1 MQRRTTPVYKIV
13 GGILFV
19 LFLGIVGGSLWL
31 LLGSGDAQDDAATI
45 TPEPVAVIESDTPI
59 PTETD
64 LSPSATT
71 EDSEI
76 ILSSDTPTVTATLE
90 PSITP
95 SLTYTPSLTFTP
107 SLSPTPISSDTPSPT
122 FTPSIT
128 ITPFPSATLT
138 PQATHTPTA
147 TFTRIPGAPTAVMRD
162 EPVYEL
168 TNILLIGSDQR
179 PGQGDF
185 RTDVLVIVS
194 INYTTGTVNM
204 LSLPRDL
211 YVYIPSIGYNRINT
225 AALWGET
232 TNWEGGGFALLKET
246 IRYNLGINIDH
257 YAMVNFS
264 GFVSII
270 DELGGV
276 DLVVECALADYRLVT
291 PDANPNL
298 FSNYE
303 WVEMDVGVHRMTGAN
318 ALWYAR
324 SRATTS
330 DFDRNRRHQML
341 LRAIW
346 QRFIEESLWDTIP
359 ALWREFSSVV
369 VTDMTLS
376 DIVQYIPLGARLNPN
391 LIESHYITVNAVE
404 NYTTSQGAA
413 VLRLR
418 PVAIAE
424 IVDDFL
430 LPPTANQLFQE
441 SVHIE
446 VVNQS
451 GRDHLEE
458 VAAAVLS
465 EQGFLVEIGDTLN
478 DEITDQTQLIDFS
491 GDTKGSSLGY
501 LTQRF
506 WIEAEDVFIEPDP
519 NRTVDYRLVLGSA
532 FNSCGISPNRG

>member
-1 MQRRTTPVYKIV
+1 MVRRTSPIYVIY
-13 GGILFV
+13 GGL
-19 LFLGIVGGSLWL
+19 LFLGFLLIVAGSLWFL
-31 LLGSGDAQDDAATI
+31 LDSTNETI
-45 TPEPVAVIESDTPI
+45 PTPTSESIIVIEPETPKSTKI
-59 PTETD
+59 ADQP
-64 LSPSATT
+64 PAT
-71 EDSEI
+71 EDPMPTPVPT
-76 ILSSDTPTVTATLE
+76 DTSTATASHTLE
-90 PSITP
+90 PSIT
-95 SLTYTPSLTFTP
+95 LSLTFTASHTFTP
-107 SLSPTPISSDTPSPT
+107 TLSETPAISITPSPT
-122 FTPSIT
+122 FTPSLSF
-128 ITPFPSATLT
+128 TPPPSATVT
-138 PQATHTPTA
+138 PGSTQPPTA
-147 TFTRIPGAPTAVMRD
+147 TFTRIPGAPTAIVRD
-162 EPVYEL
+162 EPVYQL

-185 RTDVLVIVS
+185 RTDVLVLVS
-194 INYTTGTVNM
+194 INHTTGTVNM

-211 YVYIPSIGYNRINT
+211 YVYIPSVGYDRINT

-232 TNWEGGGFALLKET
+232 YNWEGGGIALLKET
-246 IRYNLGINIDH
+246 IRYNFGISIDF

-264 GFVSII
+264 GFVQII

-291 PDANPNL
+291 PSANPNL
-298 FSNYE
+298 LSNYE
-303 WVEMDVGVHRMTGAN
+303 WVEMGVGVHRMSGTN

-346 QRFIEESLWDTIP
+346 QRFLEQSMWESIP
-359 ALWREFSSVV
+359 KLWRELNAVIE
-369 VTDMTLS
+369 TDMTLS
-376 DIVQYIPLGARLNPN
+376 DIVTYIPLGARLNAN

-404 NYTTSQGAA
+404 NYTTAQGAA

-418 PVAIAE
+418 SAAIRE

-441 SVHIE
+441 SVQIE

-451 GRDHLEE
+451 GRDNLEM

-465 EQGFLVEIGDTLN
+465 EQGFLVHIAESNDAEIAA
-478 DEITDQTQLIDFS
+478 QTQLYDFS
-491 GDTKGSSLGY
+491 GDTKGSSLRY
-501 LTQRF
+501 LTRRF
-506 WIEAEDVFIEPDP
+506 WIEDADVTIDPDP

-532 FNSCGISPNRG
+532 FNSCGISPTRG